1 MRKIIGLSLA
11 LALLLGVQA
20 TGNNHIK
27 NKLAQTKSEVSL
39 KSQAEVQ
46 SLADASCPSC
56 GCKCDLDLEDLD
68 LIVNGGGVAGIPGD
82 GVGTLAESHQNT
94 QVLSSLQA
102 SIVPDTTYVQ
112 ESESLAC
119 STGSSCGK

>member
-56 GCKCDLDLEDLD
+56 NCDLDLEDLD
-68 LIVNGGGVAGIPGD
+68 LIVGGAGVGGIPGD

-102 SIVPDTTYVQ
+102 SIIPDTTYVQ